1 MHDKLFIPGPIE
13 VRPELLQELARPQVG
28 HRTQAYR
35 DVHQA
40 AVEMTRKILY
50 TEQEVLL
57 FTCSATGVMEGSVRN
72 LCQKKVLHGVNG
84 AFSQRW
90 FNISSKYNGIP
101 ADKIEVPWGQ
111 AIKPEMVDAKLKTG
125 EYDCFCLVFNETSTG
140 VRAPVEEIA
149 QVMKKYPDVM
159 FCVDAVSAMAG
170 DKIEC
175 DKLGLDVCLAGTQKC
190 WGLPAGLCV
199 TMISNKAMAK
209 AATAKN
215 PGYYVNFVDAKKY
228 NDKHEVPHTPSVP
241 LIFGLRAQA
250 DYILNKEG
258 LENRWARHKEMA
270 KVVRNWAATNGFSLF
285 PEKGFESV
293 TLSCINNTKGIEISK
308 LNKELSKRHHAIIS
322 NGYGDI
328 KEKTFRIAHMAD
340 WQVSDIK
347 QLLGWLDEII
357 PALIPQAVEA

>member
-1 MHDKLFIPGPIE
+1 MHDKLFIPGPVE
-13 VRPELLQELARPQVG
+13 VRPELLQEIAHPQVG

-40 AVEMTRKILY
+40 AVEMTKKILY
-50 TEQEVLL
+50 TEQELLL

-72 LCQKKVLHGVNG
+72 LAQKKVLHGVNG
-84 AFSQRW
+84 AFSKRW
-90 FNISSKYNGIP
+90 FQISGYNGIA

-111 AIKPEMVDAKLKTG
+111 AIKPEMVDQKLKTG

-140 VRAPVEEIA
+140 VRAPIEQIA
-149 QVMKKYPDVM
+149 EVMRKYPDVM
-159 FCVDAVSAMAG
+159 FCVDAVSAMCG

-199 TMISNKAMAK
+199 TMISNKAMKRAETAK
-209 AATAKN
+209 A

-228 NDKHEVPHTPSVP
+228 NDKHEVPHTPVVP

-258 LENRWARHKEMA
+258 LENRWNRHKEMA
-270 KVVRNWAATNGFSLF
+270 KIVRSWAVEKGFEMF
-285 PEKGFESV
+285 PEKGYESE
-293 TLSCINNTKGIEISK
+293 TLSCITNNREINISQ
-308 LNKELSKRHHAIIS
+308 LNKDLSKRHHAIIS
-322 NGYGDI
+322 NGYGDL

-340 WQVSDIK
+340 WQVKDIRE
-347 QLLGWLDEII
+347 LLGWLDELI
-357 PALIPQAVEA
+357 PAPVEA

>member
-13 VRPELLQELARPQVG
+13 VRPELLQEIARPQVG

-40 AVEMTRKILY
+40 AVEMTKKILY

-57 FTCSATGVMEGSVRN
+57 FTCSATGVMEGSVKN
-72 LCQKKVLHGVNG
+72 LVQKKVLHGVNG

-90 FNISSKYNGIP
+90 YNISAKYNGIP
-101 ADKIEVPWGQ
+101 ADKIDVAWGK
-111 AIKPEMVDAKLKTG
+111 AIKPEMVDAQLKTG
-125 EYDCFCLVFNETSTG
+125 EFDCFCLVFNETSTG
-140 VRAPVEEIA
+140 VRAPIEEIA
-149 QVMKKYPDVM
+149 QVMRNYPDVM
-159 FCVDAVSAMAG
+159 FCVDAVSAMCG

-199 TMISNKAMAK
+199 TMISHKAMKK
-209 AATAKN
+209 AETAKN
-215 PGYYVNFVDAKKY
+215 PGYYVNFVDAKKS

-258 LENRWARHKEMA
+258 LEPRWNRHIEMA
-270 KVVRNWAATNGFSLF
+270 KVVRKWAVERGFEMF
-285 PEKGFESV
+285 PEKGYESV
-293 TLSCINNTKGIEISK
+293 TLSTITNTRGINISQ
-308 LNKELSKRHHAIIS
+308 LNKDLSKTHHAIIS
-322 NGYGDI
+322 NGYGDL

-340 WQVSDIK
+340 WQLADIQ
-347 QLLGWLDEII
+347 QLLGWLDELMGK
-357 PALIPQAVEA
+357 A